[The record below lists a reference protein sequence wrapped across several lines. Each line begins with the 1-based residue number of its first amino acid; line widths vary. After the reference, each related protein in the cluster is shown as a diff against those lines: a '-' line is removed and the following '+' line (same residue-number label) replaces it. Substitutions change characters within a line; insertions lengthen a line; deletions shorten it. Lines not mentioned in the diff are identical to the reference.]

1 MANRE
6 EGAAMPN
13 CRQGQEQP
21 QHQDAAGQRHI
32 HLNWSNFKPEFSGK
46 LEEDAEAHLLR
57 SNDWMEA
64 HHFNEDIRVQR
75 FCLTLL
81 GEARLWY
88 HSLEPLGDTT
98 WAQLQ
103 NLFRQRYSKLGN
115 TCKQLF
121 HAWRSFTFDENT
133 ETIDSYVIRIRQVAT
148 LLGYGEPQ
156 ILEVFKNTLP
166 TKLYWVLFPIEDL
179 RQAVETAKR
188 ILTKEKL
195 DRQLT
200 GQTSTSPFMN
210 IRDGTDKRVSFNT
223 RDELGD
229 KIDKL
234 TVMMSKLV
242 AKDSHERKPFKPQ
255 IYKSRG
261 RSRSHDCRAYQTRP
275 NDRNRRYDVNNST
288 RQNYQGNR
296 YRENFRRDY
305 RQDSRERYRSERN
318 NSNDRLRDRNRSR
331 DRNFTRSYGRN
342 RSSDSSRSRSGSRT
356 NTNRDR
362 IRCYECR
369 EYDHFARDCPNSRE
383 ERDLEHLQHMLNM
396 EEQEHRDPPAH
407 SSDEDSRSPLNFL
420 PLDFKTGGPSEDS
433 HPTVGQYLTRDQTR
447 HIYKKVETGESI
459 NADMVQQEVE
469 QEKQLNKLDDD
480 SGEENPYRELVI
492 NNAEKI
498 EVQKTQM
505 EQWSILSNKL
515 NYIQHS

>member
-13 CRQGQEQP
+13 HRQGQEQP

-32 HLNWSNFKPEFSGK
+32 HLKWSNFKPEFSGK
-46 LEEDAEAHLLR
+46 PEEDAEAHLLW

-64 HHFNEDIRVQR
+64 HCFNEDIRVQR

-81 GEARLWY
+81 GEVRLWY

-98 WAQLQ
+98 WPQLQ

-115 TCKQLF
+115 THEQLF

-133 ETIDSYVIRIRQVAT
+133 ETIDSYVIKIRQVGT

-166 TKLYWVLFPIEDL
+166 TKLYWVLCPIEDL
-179 RQAVETAKR
+179 RQAVETVKR

-195 DRQLT
+195 DGQLT

-210 IRDGTDKRVSFNT
+210 IRDGNDKKVSFNA

-242 AKDSHERKPFKPQ
+242 AKDSYERKPFKPQ
-255 IYKSRG
+255 IYKSRR

-275 NDRNRRYDVNNST
+275 
-288 RQNYQGNR
+288 
-296 YRENFRRDY
+296 
-305 RQDSRERYRSERN
+305 
-318 NSNDRLRDRNRSR
+318 
-331 DRNFTRSYGRN
+331 
-342 RSSDSSRSRSGSRT
+342 
-356 NTNRDR
+356 
-362 IRCYECR
+362 
-369 EYDHFARDCPNSRE
+369 
-383 ERDLEHLQHMLNM
+383 
-396 EEQEHRDPPAH
+396 
-407 SSDEDSRSPLNFL
+407 
-420 PLDFKTGGPSEDS
+420 K
-433 HPTVGQYLTRDQTR
+433 
-447 HIYKKVETGESI
+447 
-459 NADMVQQEVE
+459 
-469 QEKQLNKLDDD
+469 
-480 SGEENPYRELVI
+480 
-492 NNAEKI
+492 
-498 EVQKTQM
+498 
-505 EQWSILSNKL
+505 
-515 NYIQHS
+515 